1 MTVTVS
7 EGGNPVYQSE
17 VHTCTHRT
25 YLGKVWILNY
35 QRRLESG
42 INFIDYWYVNPS
54 GQVVY
59 DSRKHGKPLLNA
71 EEEWLFQDFRAW
83 IFHHESRMFS
93 VEIETEKVVIEKR
106 VVKGA
111 IQKGKR

>member
-1 MTVTVS
+1 MTVIVG
-7 EGGNPVYQSE
+7 EGGSPVYQSE
-17 VHTCTHRT
+17 VHTHTHKT

-35 QRRLESG
+35 QRRLEGGVS
-42 INFIDYWYVNPS
+42 FMDYWYINPS

-71 EEEWLFQDFRAW
+71 EEEWLFQDFRAL
-83 IFHHESRMFS
+83 IFHRESQLFS
-93 VEIETEKVVIEKR
+93 VEIETEKVVVEKR